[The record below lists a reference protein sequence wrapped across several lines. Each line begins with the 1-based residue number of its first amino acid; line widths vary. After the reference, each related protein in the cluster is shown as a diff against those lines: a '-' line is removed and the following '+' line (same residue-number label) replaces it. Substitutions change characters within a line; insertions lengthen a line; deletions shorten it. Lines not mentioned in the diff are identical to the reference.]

1 LTREARPPRAA
12 EERGRSRS
20 RWLRDRFSAEELQAM
35 IDLYRSGTP
44 ARMVAERYGVGVRS
58 VKRLLHG
65 RGVRRRPPDMAS

>member
-1 LTREARPPRAA
+1 
-12 EERGRSRS
+12 
-20 RWLRDRFSAEELQAM
+20 M